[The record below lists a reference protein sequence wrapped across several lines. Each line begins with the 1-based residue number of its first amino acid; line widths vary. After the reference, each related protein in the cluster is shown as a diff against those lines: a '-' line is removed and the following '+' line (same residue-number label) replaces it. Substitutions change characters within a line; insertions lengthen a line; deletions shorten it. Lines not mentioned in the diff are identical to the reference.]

1 MDDPSKNQLRAG
13 LEFLDWNVNPEAPL
27 NGALQCFCDNEAK
40 TLGPQKWIAEFKY
53 KASYAIKDIENADQ
67 NEKICRK
74 YQETRWKILVMD
86 NMIKYFIIILNTV
99 IRMVVIIIINKV
111 GCSTESTQMKYIT
124 DCVFICIFFNTGFL
138 LMLCNSNLTEQS
150 YLWGALFKG
159 NDSDF
164 NQNWFTSMG
173 DTIVGSMKF
182 NVWFPVV
189 MEIMNWGMRA
199 AFRYKDYYSAEEAN

>member
-1 MDDPSKNQLRAG
+1 MLMVSFTMIIIFKQTSIKYNMKFPSVDCNEVLNKEDPTKNVLRAG
-13 LEFLDWNVNPEAPL
+13 LEFLDWDVNPEAPL

-40 TLGPQKWIAEFKY
+40 TLGPQKWIALTKY
-53 KASYAIKDIENADQ
+53 DDPYAIKDIDDVDQ
-67 NEKICRK
+67 NERICKK

-138 LMLCNSNLTEQS
+138 LMLCNSNLTE
-150 YLWGALFKG
+150 
-159 NDSDF
+159 
-164 NQNWFTSMG
+164 
-173 DTIVGSMKF
+173 
-182 NVWFPVV
+182 
-189 MEIMNWGMRA
+189 
-199 AFRYKDYYSAEEAN
+199 